1 MIIFGGLP
9 DGSLTNRSLNDVF
22 WLLNASSLGRSMS
35 WQAVNP
41 TGRPP
46 APRLAHSAVYD
57 STNSR
62 MIVFGGA
69 LGRSSPCEN
78 DTWILNHANGVAGTP
93 AWLSVAAAGTAPHVR
108 ASHAAVYDPGS
119 NRMIIFGGN
128 DCSSGFFNDVWVLS
142 NANGLGGTPT
152 WTQLSPAGAPPS
164 PREHLSAV
172 YDPTN
177 NIMIIFGGVDSDNDV
192 FNDVWTLSNANGTGG
207 TPTWTQLSPSNS
219 PPPGR
224 EAPTA
229 TYDATN
235 NRMTIFGGASSSALL
250 NDVWVLS
257 GANGVGGPPA
267 WTQLSPTGNV
277 PPAPRYAHTA
287 VYDPASNTMIVFAGQ
302 IDYTEIPVND
312 VFVLQH
318 ANGL

>member
-1 MIIFGGLP
+1 MTQNNYTQKVRAASAALLFSILICASGLRAQQWNPRGPVPRSWHTAVYDSATGRMIIFGGLP

-46 APRLAHSAVYD
+46 APRQAHSAVYD

-93 AWLSVAAAGTAPHVR
+93 AWLSVAAAGTAPLAR
-108 ASHAAVYDPGS
+108 AAHAAVYDPGS
-119 NRMIIFGGN
+119 DRMIIFGGS
-128 DCSSGFFNDVWVLS
+128 DCFSGVSGCSATPMGSAGPPRGRSFRQPERLPRH
-142 NANGLGGTPT
+142 ANN
-152 WTQLSPAGAPPS
+152 
-164 PREHLSAV
+164 LSAV

-177 NIMIIFGGVDSDNDV
+177 NIMIIFGGVNPNNDV

-207 TPTWTQLSPSNS
+207 TPT
-219 PPPGR
+219 
-224 EAPTA
+224 
-229 TYDATN
+229 
-235 NRMTIFGGASSSALL
+235 
-250 NDVWVLS
+250 
-257 GANGVGGPPA
+257 
-267 WTQLSPTGNV
+267 
-277 PPAPRYAHTA
+277 
-287 VYDPASNTMIVFAGQ
+287 
-302 IDYTEIPVND
+302 
-312 VFVLQH
+312 
-318 ANGL
+318 